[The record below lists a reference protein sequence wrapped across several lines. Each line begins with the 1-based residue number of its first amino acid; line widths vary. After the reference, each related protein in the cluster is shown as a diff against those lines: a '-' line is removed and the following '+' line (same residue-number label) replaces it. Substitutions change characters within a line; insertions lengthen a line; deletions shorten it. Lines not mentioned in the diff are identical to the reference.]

1 LVVNGRVQSWIRDPD
16 QREDI
21 QAIIADGEFY
31 GMHTFDQSILAL
43 YADGLIDLKSA
54 LGVATNPHDLT
65 VEIRRRGLDDG
76 RVTPKQ
82 RQAAD
87 ALAVLVDQL
96 AVEVPEPAP
105 GRAEPEP
112 VLAAP
117 VAARKPQ
124 GFWSRVLRGRSKA

>member
-1 LVVNGRVQSWIRDPD
+1 VQSWIRDPG
-16 QREDI
+16 QREQI
-21 QAIIADGEFY
+21 EAIVADGEFY

-54 LGVATNPHDLT
+54 LSVATNPHDLT

-96 AVEVPEPAP
+96 AVEAPVPEPAP
-105 GRAEPEP
+105 VEAVPEP
-112 VLAAP
+112 AVVPAKKPQSVLA
-117 VAARKPQ
+117 
-124 GFWSRVLRGRSKA
+124 RVLRRLF